1 MNIEDRTNESEIF
14 LTDYQ
19 CFDIF
24 FQKNVVFMVTKRVFF
39 YSIGVEDRK

>member
-1 MNIEDRTNESEIF
+1 MNIKDRANESKIF
-14 LTDYQ
+14 LTDFQ

-24 FQKNVVFMVTKRVFF
+24 FQKNVVLAVTKRVFF